1 MNDHD
6 EDRIDNALSVL
17 GWEEPSTAPNPAAP
31 KPKCRRHDWMRM
43 HDGERGYA
51 SPPQPVEWTECV
63 RCGSVLDERAQRRGK
78 NNRQRGNAI
87 EREIGKKL
95 GMKRVGQFG
104 GKDDLS
110 NALFAAQVKSGGAF
124 SERQWAW
131 LKAVPV
137 IAGQTQ
143 LLVVAD
149 TPGPGKKRRAL
160 VILDLDAW
168 AELHTGEADNL

>member
-1 MNDHD
+1 MSELVDD
-6 EDRIDNALSVL
+6 ILAEAERDLFTSLTPA
-17 GWEEPSTAPNPAAP
+17 NPAAP
-31 KPKCRRHDWMRM
+31 KPKCRRHKWYFGSLGD
-43 HDGERGYA
+43 E
-51 SPPQPVEWTECV
+51 QPVTICML
-63 RCGSVLDERAQRRGK
+63 CGRIQDGAASKRGK
-78 NNRQRGNAI
+78 NNRQRGNSI

-137 IAGQTQ
+137 VAGQTQ

-149 TPGPGKKRRAL
+149 TPGPGKRRRAL
-160 VILDLDAW
+160 VILDLDDW
-168 AELHTGEADNL
+168 RELHGQIGADEP